1 MIIDMRTAEAQLLKA
16 GFELT
21 KGRHRKWTHPDGR
34 TITLPNARAGTIL
47 YGWLG
52 QSVMKI
58 IGDDVEGRKRG
69 Q

>member
-1 MIIDMRTAEAQLLKA
+1 MIIDMRTAEGKLEKA

-21 KGRHRKWTHPDGR
+21 KGRHRKWSHPDGR
-34 TITLPNARAGTIL
+34 TITLPNARPGTIL

-52 QSVMKI
+52 QSVMKTVE
-58 IGDDVEGRKRG
+58 GDTEGRKRS